1 MCQLECQLRDKKDGC
16 SCAVRPAPRAPTG
29 PEEGWLCICGLNERL
44 RFVKDPPICPWHDL
58 RCSRELSGTNETELG
73 FGIKNSAKTG
83 TDGTLGDDGRRCRIV
98 CATEVTRICSPKEAQ
113 ARCRSWLQQKHHC
126 ILAHQGR
133 ATTGSSLSV
142 RGLSLHSLLPQPS
155 SAATP
160 LPFSPPPSLP
170 LFHLL
175 SLPSFLSLSLTSQLS
190 R

>member
-1 MCQLECQLRDKKDGC
+1 MCQLECQLRDKKGGC

-98 CATEVTRICSPKEAQ
+98 CATEVTHICSPKEAQ

-126 ILAHQGR
+126 ILAHQGL
-133 ATTGSSLSV
+133 ATTGSSLSFRSFSPLSPPSAV
-142 RGLSLHSLLPQPS
+142 LRRRPFALLASSLPSSLSLAFS
-155 SAATP
+155 SF
-160 LPFSPPPSLP
+160 LPFSFPHFSTL
-170 LFHLL
+170 
-175 SLPSFLSLSLTSQLS
+175 
-190 R
+190 